1 MGLFDFLKNKK
12 PKESNSDLVEET
24 FDRIMTILQVQSS
37 MITGTLAPKDSLP
50 KHEWILGY
58 IFGHIDSFLQVGK
71 LKDDD
76 DAWKLIS
83 LTVFRTYFGKEE
95 GDEIFEDISNLLEKK
110 LFIEGRKVGGQEM
123 HDFLKKGEKYA
134 PMGMVSF
141 LHKKYKKYKK
151 DKNQK

>member
-1 MGLFDFLKNKK
+1 MGLFDFLKTKK
-12 PKESNSDLVEET
+12 PKESNSDLVKES

-76 DAWKLIS
+76 DTWKLIS
-83 LTVFRTYFGKEE
+83 LTVFRAYFGKEE
-95 GDEIFEDISNLLEKK
+95 GDEIFEDIPNLLEKK
-110 LFIEGRKVGGQEM
+110 LFTEGQKVGGQEL

-141 LHKKYKKYKK
+141 LHKKYKMYKK
-151 DKNQK
+151 EKKS

>member
-1 MGLFDFLKNKK
+1 MGLFDFFKTKK
-12 PKESNSDLVEET
+12 TKSSNSELVEET
-24 FDRIMTILQVQSS
+24 YDKVMTILQVQSS
-37 MITGTLAPKDSLP
+37 MITGSLAPKDSLP

-58 IFGHIDSFLQVGK
+58 IFGHTDSFLQVGK

-83 LTVFRTYFGKEE
+83 LTVFRAYFGNEE
-95 GDEIFEDISNLLEKK
+95 GDEIFESIPDLLEKK
-110 LFIEGRKVGGQEM
+110 LFIEGRKVGGQEL
-123 HDFLKKGEKYA
+123 HDFLKKGEKFP

-151 DKNQK
+151 NK

>member
-1 MGLFDFLKNKK
+1 MGIFDFFKTKK
-12 PKESNSDLVEET
+12 TKSSNSELVEET
-24 FDRIMTILQVQSS
+24 YDKVMTILQVQSS
-37 MITGTLAPKDSLP
+37 MITGSLAPKDSLP

-58 IFGHIDSFLQVGK
+58 IFGHTDSFLQVGK

-83 LTVFRTYFGKEE
+83 LAVFRAYFGKEE
-95 GDEIFEDISNLLEKK
+95 GDEIFESIPDLLEKK
-110 LFIEGRKVGGQEM
+110 LFIEGRKVGGQEL
-123 HDFLKKGEKYA
+123 HDFLKKGEKFA

-151 DKNQK
+151 NK

>member
-95 GDEIFEDISNLLEKK
+95 GDEIFEDIPNLLEKK
-110 LFIEGRKVGGQEM
+110 LFTEGRKVGGQEI

-151 DKNQK
+151 DKNLK